1 MFKIALLVLLIFCS
15 SPLTAQTDKE
25 KFFRDYEAGIDDL
38 RRKNAEILS
47 PEFFKKSIEYYE
59 EAVQLWDE
67 GKGPK
72 RTRPSLE
79 KSADYVRRAAHV
91 VDMMNTHL
99 SETIESREAALTSS
113 APLFSETLWEKGE
126 SAFREAALDMEDNN
140 LRSAQKYGAEARDF
154 FRQSELDAI
163 KNGILGEARS
173 AISLAVEAEAEK
185 YCPNTI
191 INARKQLAEAENLLN
206 DNRYARD
213 QAIQKARVALYE
225 GQHAQYLAKTIQVLS
240 KNERNWEGVILGFEE
255 ILINITNQFNHQP
268 MFDTGF
274 DPAAK
279 AIMAYIA
286 NIKNEYN
293 RLTAENAQL
302 QEELNIVREKAEVS
316 SAQLMAQKNREK
328 KINKIKDLFS
338 EDEAKVIN
346 QGDQLIIRLHGLKFP
361 SGQAIIQPE
370 YFSLLTRV
378 QRALQEF
385 PGQHFMIEGHT
396 DSQGAND
403 ANLLLS
409 EKRAAAV
416 KEYLLANMGLDPDLI
431 DHFGIGE
438 SRPVLS
444 NETAEG
450 RAMNRRIEVVITL
463 SDL

>member
-1 MFKIALLVLLIFCS
+1 MFLLLFICIGQLS
-15 SPLTAQTDKE
+15 AQTDKE

-38 RRKNAEILS
+38 RRRNAEILS
-47 PEFFKKSIEYYE
+47 PDFFKKSIENYE
-59 EAVQLWDE
+59 EAVRLWDE

-72 RTRPSLE
+72 RTRPSLD
-79 KSADYVRRAAHV
+79 KSADFVRRASHV
-91 VDMMNTHL
+91 VEMMNTHL
-99 SETIESREAALTSS
+99 PEAISSREDALASS
-113 APLFSETLWEKGE
+113 AALFSESLWEKGE
-126 SAFREAALDMEDNN
+126 TAFHEAAIDMEENN
-140 LRSAQKYGAEARDF
+140 LRSAQKNGEEARNF
-154 FRQSELDAI
+154 YRQAELGAI

-173 AISLAVEAEAEK
+173 AIALAVEAEAEK

-191 INARKQLAEAENLLN
+191 SNARKQLTEAENLLN
-206 DNRYARD
+206 DNRYAKD

-225 GQHAQYLAKTIQVLS
+225 GRHAQYLARTILVLS
-240 KNERNWEGVILGFEE
+240 KNERNWEGLILGFEE

-279 AIMAYIA
+279 AVMAYIA

-302 QEELNIVREKAEVS
+302 QEELGIVKEKAEVS
-316 SAQLMAQKNREK
+316 SAQLQAQKNRER

-338 EDEAKVIN
+338 EDEAKVIY

-370 YFSLLTRV
+370 YFSMLTRV

-416 KEYLLANMGLDPDLI
+416 KEYLLANMGLDPGQI
-431 DHFGIGE
+431 DHYGIGE

-450 RAMNRRIEVVITL
+450 RAMNRRIEIVITL
-463 SDL
+463 SEL